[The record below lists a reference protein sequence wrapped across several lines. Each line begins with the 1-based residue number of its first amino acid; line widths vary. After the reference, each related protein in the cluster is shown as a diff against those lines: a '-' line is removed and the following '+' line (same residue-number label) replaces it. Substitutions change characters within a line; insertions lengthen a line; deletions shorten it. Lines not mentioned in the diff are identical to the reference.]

1 MIKIIEASFA
11 TSAPSIELAPPSD
24 TMEVVFLGRSN
35 VGKSSLINALTNR
48 KNLAK
53 KSATPGKTRL
63 INFFNI
69 LFAKDKERFNARFV
83 DLPGFGYAKV
93 SKQELAKWQK
103 SLNEFIEKREAI
115 RLFVLL
121 VDSRHPDLEIDAG
134 VFEHVNS
141 IKRADQEIIQV
152 FTKIDKLKQSELAL
166 IKKMY
171 GIPVSV
177 LKQKGI
183 EKLTKEIFKTL
194 YGEINDWV

>member
-1 MIKIIEASFA
+1 MIKIIEASFV

-53 KSATPGKTRL
+53 KSSTPGKTRL

-69 LFAKDKERFNARFV
+69 LFTKDKERFNARFV

-121 VDSRHPDLEIDAG
+121 VDSRHPDLEIDVG

-166 IKKMY
+166 IKKMD

-194 YGEINDWV
+194 YGEIND

>member
-1 MIKIIEASFA
+1 MIKIIEASFV

-53 KSATPGKTRL
+53 KSSTPGKTRL

-69 LFAKDKERFNARFV
+69 LFTKDKERFNARFV

-121 VDSRHPDLEIDAG
+121 VDSRHPDLEIDVG

-166 IKKMY
+166 IKKMD